1 MHFGLEI
8 SATDRTQGGL
18 RSALSSVTGFAR
30 SAMGAL
36 RDFNL
41 GVRPIVAGLDR
52 IIERGSELEV
62 VRKAFESLT
71 GKRGAGADL
80 LARRLV
86 NASSGTLRLAE
97 AMQIANRALSSG
109 MKFEQLATAIEF
121 IGKKSIA
128 TGKDAREA
136 LNTVITGLSR
146 GSTLFLD
153 DFGILVDGIDGVRAR
168 FDKMK
173 GKGAFD
179 ALGPAAQKAETVS
192 QAIAEMGQQMGRLG
206 VSGRETVFLLAGM
219 KNAVGDLVDRLVLS
233 VAKSKAL
240 KEFLGNAR
248 DLLRGIGQHFDKGGT
263 FGELLMPALNVAKAF
278 FIDLG
283 ANIGHGIAG
292 ALLKG
297 LSGIVGFLDQGI
309 DWITGKFDAWID
321 TLEKRFKE
329 VFKPIANVADQIS
342 GLLGGGGGGGGEGG
356 GIAGAA
362 RRFLGGADGGG
373 EGGPGAGRLGIL
385 ASLLGTAVVRRLQA
399 AGLAKGAAT
408 IAAAEGIPLGK
419 AGARLAMANLAAKTA
434 GQRAT
439 IRFGSRLFGKAIPG
453 VSAALSAWD
462 LYEFGSA
469 WRGKSNAEDELGD
482 AQELERIQK
491 NRLQAQV
498 ARKRAG
504 QAQANQ
510 PRLGV
515 IFNPALWGIH
525 AAVGA
530 GVMGQV
536 EKGPIVDPMAQF
548 GRGRLGQFQQWL
560 DEAAAGQF
568 AQTGFGDTA
577 KAAGDFYGRF
587 SSKDTERDRA
597 ARRAAALKAARG
609 AIGLTGFAR
618 RDILRDFSRAE
629 HDMAVI
635 QRGGG
640 GARQAGLRSAA
651 EEIEDLRRGGFAVTP
666 SVRRRIIAQHLQQA
680 RNDRLK
686 PLRERVDRDREL
698 LDADDAARRVKGVAG
713 AAKANA
719 ANRDAGGQN
728 AERKRDNDDRLVT
741 LLETLNAKVAELKT
755 ALVGEGGR
763 IAAAK

>member
-1 MHFGLEI
+1 MSRMHFGLEI

-30 SAMGAL
+30 GAMGAL

-192 QAIAEMGQQMGRLG
+192 QAIAEMSQQMGRLG

-219 KNAVGDLVDRLVLS
+219 KNAIGDMVDRLVLS

-263 FGELLMPALNVAKAF
+263 FGELLMPALNVAKTF

-283 ANIGHGIAG
+283 KTIGHGIAG

-297 LSGIVGFLDQGI
+297 MSGLVGFLDQAI
-309 DWITGKFDAWID
+309 DFVTDKFDNWIE
-321 TLEKRFKE
+321 TLGDKIKDVVPKPILDLANWLNGKSGADAAGEPKGNAPRGLPEIRKEE
-329 VFKPIANVADQIS
+329 VFP
-342 GLLGGGGGGGGEGG
+342 
-356 GIAGAA
+356 GIWKLQVQPGPQA
-362 RRFLGGADGGG
+362 R
-373 EGGPGAGRLGIL
+373 
-385 ASLLGTAVVRRLQA
+385 
-399 AGLAKGAAT
+399 
-408 IAAAEGIPLGK
+408 
-419 AGARLAMANLAAKTA
+419 AML
-434 GQRAT
+434 
-439 IRFGSRLFGKAIPG
+439 PM
-453 VSAALSAWD
+453 
-462 LYEFGSA
+462 
-469 WRGKSNAEDELGD
+469 
-482 AQELERIQK
+482 
-491 NRLQAQV
+491 
-498 ARKRAG
+498 
-504 QAQANQ
+504 
-510 PRLGV
+510 
-515 IFNPALWGIH
+515 NPALALAQIQVAG
-525 AAVGA
+525 AMGAVPQLLQNRHVPIGQAVPAVPQILQNRHVPIGQRPPA
-530 GVMGQV
+530 GNQL
-536 EKGPIVDPMAQF
+536 A
-548 GRGRLGQFQQWL
+548 RLQQWL
-560 DEAAAGQF
+560 DDAAAGQF

-577 KAAGDFYGRF
+577 KAASDFYGRF
-587 SSKDTERDRA
+587 SSKDTERDRGV
-597 ARRAAALKAARG
+597 RRAAALRAAQG
-609 AIGLTGFAR
+609 TVGLTGFAR
-618 RDILRDFSRAE
+618 RNILTDIARAE

-640 GARQAGLRSAA
+640 GARQAGLAAAA
-651 EEIEDLRRGGFAVTP
+651 EEIDTLRRGGFAVTP
-666 SVRRRIIAQHLQQA
+666 SVRRRIIDKHLQDA
-680 RNDRLK
+680 RNNRIR
-686 PLRERVDRDREL
+686 PLRERVERDREL

-713 AAKANA
+713 AVKANA
-719 ANRDAGGQN
+719 ANRAAGDEN
-728 AERKRDNDDRLVT
+728 AQRKRDNDDRLVT
-741 LLETLNAKVAELKT
+741 LLEALNAKVTELKT

-763 IAAAK
+763 IAKAR